1 MWKPA
6 GEVHGDIYEFHFY
19 LIQLF
24 LSQNVRRFTIYILSI
39 RSSHID
45 KPSRLIPLYVLNVFT
60 KRVHKL
66 STAWFP
72 KLFL

>member
-6 GEVHGDIYEFHFY
+6 GEVHGDIYKSHFY

-24 LSQNVRRFTIYILSI
+24 LSHNVWRFTIYILSI

-45 KPSRLIPLYVLNVFT
+45 KPSRFIPLYVLNVFT

-66 STAWFP
+66 STA
-72 KLFL
+72 